1 MSPSASAVAPAR
13 TGLVQASGISK
24 HYAGVAA
31 LDDVSV
37 TLEPGKIHAL
47 AGENGAGKSTLSKIL
62 SGFETSDAGTI
73 TLDGRPINPKN
84 PTHAAAL
91 GIGIVHQELSVI
103 GSISVAEN
111 VLVNAEPSRWG
122 VIDRRALAQQA
133 TAYLRR
139 VGLDIDPRRQAGELS
154 IAEQQLIEIARILAQ
169 DAKVV
174 FFDEPTSSLPQNDS
188 VRLLGLLRELRDDGA
203 AVVLISHDLPE
214 VLEYADTVSVLRDGR
229 HIVTAP
235 AAEFTEDSLIKH
247 MIGRNLE
254 SMYHRN
260 DESAAAP
267 QTPILKVSG
276 ISAPGVKSATLYVS
290 PGEILGIGG
299 LVGSG
304 RTELLA
310 AIFGASTITGG
321 TMSLDGRPHRP
332 THPRDAL
339 DAGIALVPEDRK
351 NQGLHLGLPISTN
364 IELASLAAMS
374 TGPWLRRRKGAEIV
388 DRFFKELRIKAASAA
403 MPVGALSG
411 GNQQKVA
418 LAKVLATRPR
428 VLLLDEPTRGID
440 VGAKAEVHRLIR
452 TLADEGLAIIMVSS
466 VLPELIGASDRIVV
480 MRAGRTVGEV
490 TRADASEEAIMRLAF
505 QGAVS
510 DD

>member
-1 MSPSASAVAPAR
+1 MTSPTSTATR
-13 TGLVQASGISK
+13 TGLLQASGVSK
-24 HYAGVAA
+24 HYSGVAA
-31 LDDVSV
+31 LEDVSI

-47 AGENGAGKSTLSKIL
+47 VGENGAGKSTLSKIL
-62 SGFETSDAGTI
+62 SGFESADSGTL
-73 TLDGRPINPKN
+73 TLDGEPINPKN
-84 PTHAAAL
+84 PTQAAAL

-122 VIDRRALAQQA
+122 VINRRGLAEQA
-133 TAYLRR
+133 KAHLQR

-169 DAKVV
+169 DVRVV
-174 FFDEPTSSLPQNDS
+174 FFDEPTSSLPHDDS
-188 VRLLGLLRELRDDGA
+188 VRLLGLLRELRDSGS

-214 VLEYADTVSVLRDGR
+214 VLEYADTISVLRDGR
-229 HIVTAP
+229 HIITAP
-235 AAEFTEDSLIKH
+235 AAEFTEESLIKY

-254 SMYHRN
+254 SMYHGH
-260 DESAAAP
+260 DEQPTRSDAP
-267 QTPILKVSG
+267 VLTVTN
-276 ISAPGVKSATLYVS
+276 ISAPGVTSASLHVR

-304 RTELLA
+304 RTEVLA
-310 AIFGASTITGG
+310 AIFGASKTTGG
-321 TMSLDGRPHRP
+321 TMEFDGKPHRP
-332 THPRDAL
+332 SHPRVAL
-339 DAGIALVPEDRK
+339 DSGIALVPEDRK

-374 TGPWLRRRKGAEIV
+374 TGPWLRRRKGAKIV
-388 DRFFKELRIKAASAA
+388 DRFFKELRIKAASTA

-418 LAKVLATRPR
+418 LAKVLATKPR

-452 TLADEGLAIIMVSS
+452 ELADEGLAIIMVSS
-466 VLPELIGASDRIVV
+466 VLPELLGASDRIVV
-480 MRAGRTVGEV
+480 MRAGRTVGEL
-490 TRADASEEAIMRLAF
+490 TRAEASEESVMKLAF

>member
-1 MSPSASAVAPAR
+1 MSVAAPAR
-13 TGLVQASGISK
+13 TGLIEATGISK

-31 LDDVSV
+31 LEDVSV

-47 AGENGAGKSTLSKIL
+47 VGENGAGKSTLSKIL
-62 SGFETSDAGTI
+62 SGFETADSGTI
-73 TLDGRPINPKN
+73 TLDGQMINPKN
-84 PTHAAAL
+84 PTQAAGL
-91 GIGIVHQELSVI
+91 GIAIVHQELSVI

-133 TAYLRR
+133 REHLAR
-139 VGLDIDPRRQAGELS
+139 VGLDVDPRRQAGELS

-169 DAKVV
+169 DAHVV
-174 FFDEPTSSLPQNDS
+174 FFDEPTSSLPHDDS

-229 HIVTAP
+229 HIITAP

-247 MIGRNLE
+247 MIGRKLE
-254 SMYHRN
+254 SVYHGHEVTADHKPTVLSVDR
-260 DESAAAP
+260 
-267 QTPILKVSG
+267 
-276 ISAPGVKSATLYVS
+276 ISAPGVVSASLQVS

-304 RTELLA
+304 RTEVLA
-310 AIFGASTITGG
+310 AIYGATRITEG
-321 TMSLDGRPHRP
+321 TMSFHGKPHRP
-332 THPRDAL
+332 THPGAAL
-339 DAGIALVPEDRK
+339 DTGIALVPEDRK

-388 DRFFKELRIKAASAA
+388 ERFFTELRIKAASTA

-418 LAKVLATRPR
+418 LAKVLATKPQ

-452 TLADEGLAIIMVSS
+452 SLADEGLAIIMVSS
-466 VLPELIGASDRIVV
+466 VLPELLGASDRIVV
-480 MRAGRTVGEV
+480 MRAGRTVGELS
-490 TRADASEEAIMRLAF
+490 RAEASEEAVMKLAF
-505 QGAVS
+505 QGTVA